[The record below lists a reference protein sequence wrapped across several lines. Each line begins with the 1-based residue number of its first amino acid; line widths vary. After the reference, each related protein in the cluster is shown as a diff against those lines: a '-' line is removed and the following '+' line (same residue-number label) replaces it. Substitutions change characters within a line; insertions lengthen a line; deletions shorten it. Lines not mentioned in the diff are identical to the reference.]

1 MSMSIEFLQ
10 LLIDFGLFQ
19 LVWLVQLVIYPV
31 FFYMEEDVLKEWN
44 KVFKRR
50 FLLLGLPLMMA
61 QLVLVVYNLIMNNN
75 QIYFISA
82 LLVALAFMITFLKIL
97 PINGQI
103 AKSKDSM
110 SLMRELMKA
119 NKIRVVAWTM
129 VFMLDL
135 FILI

>member
-1 MSMSIEFLQ
+1 MSIEFLQ

-110 SLMRELMKA
+110 SLRRELMKA

>member
-1 MSMSIEFLQ
+1 MSIEFLQ

-31 FFYMEEDVLKEWN
+31 FFYMEEDALKEWN

-110 SLMRELMKA
+110 SLRRELMKA